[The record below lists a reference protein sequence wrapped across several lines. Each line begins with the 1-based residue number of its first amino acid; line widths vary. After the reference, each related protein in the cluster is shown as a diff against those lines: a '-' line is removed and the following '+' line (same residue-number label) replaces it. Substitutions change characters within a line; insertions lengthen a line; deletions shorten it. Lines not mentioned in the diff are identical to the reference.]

1 MRRLIRRISYAFRH
15 RQLDDELAEEMEFHR
30 ALTRQDLEARGV
42 DPTEAAVATQ
52 RVFGRAALAQDQ
64 ARDVWVPSWLQG
76 LGQDL
81 RLATRLLWSA
91 RLVSA
96 VAVLSLAL
104 GIGANTAIFSLINS
118 LLLRP
123 LPVRDPASLALLVVP
138 ARPGAADNF
147 SAVAIPVRYAVWD
160 EIRRRPE
167 LFDGAIAWSATSFN
181 LGAGGETQSIDG
193 LWASGA
199 FFDVLGVPAIAG
211 RTFSNADDES
221 LPDQARA
228 EPVAVISYSF
238 WQRIF
243 GGSADAIGR
252 TLRLDSVPFTIVGVM
267 PPEFFGPEVGR
278 RFDVVVPIGA
288 EPRVHGGESWL
299 AAGSLASPLRMMARL
314 KTGQT
319 AEAASDALRG
329 VQPQIRAATMP
340 ESWPAQFRNQYLR
353 DPFTM
358 VPVSAASTN
367 LRRRYGRPLLTI
379 MAVVA
384 LVLLIACGN
393 VANLLLARATARRHE
408 LGVRRAL
415 GASRWRL
422 VRQLLTE
429 SVLLAAIA
437 TTLGILFASWAG
449 RMLVFRLSTDANPAF
464 LDLSMN
470 TSVVAF
476 TIGVAV
482 MTVLLFG
489 VLPAVRA
496 SGIVPSDALRTRTAA
511 PSGVSR
517 WGVANGLVVA
527 QVALSLVL
535 VATSG
540 LLVRTFASLSTRQL
554 GFDPR
559 HVLVVT
565 INAGRAGISP
575 AQRTG
580 VYERALEAVRLTPGV
595 AAAGFAARTP
605 IVDGPLFGQPIKEVS
620 GGAPLPPRGDF
631 SALNLI
637 SRGWLGALGTPIA
650 AGRDFTEQD
659 RVGTPPV
666 AIVNQAFARKFLNA
680 ADPIGHT
687 VTLFLP
693 GPPPPPHEI
702 VGVAADA
709 V

>member
-52 RVFGRAALAQDQ
+52 RVFGRAARAQDQ
-64 ARDVWVPSWLQG
+64 ARDVWVPSWLQV

-81 RLATRLLWSA
+81 RLATRFLWSA

-278 RFDVVVPIGA
+278 
-288 EPRVHGGESWL
+288 
-299 AAGSLASPLRMMARL
+299 
-314 KTGQT
+314 
-319 AEAASDALRG
+319 
-329 VQPQIRAATMP
+329 
-340 ESWPAQFRNQYLR
+340 
-353 DPFTM
+353 
-358 VPVSAASTN
+358 
-367 LRRRYGRPLLTI
+367 
-379 MAVVA
+379 
-384 LVLLIACGN
+384 
-393 VANLLLARATARRHE
+393 
-408 LGVRRAL
+408 
-415 GASRWRL
+415 
-422 VRQLLTE
+422 
-429 SVLLAAIA
+429 
-437 TTLGILFASWAG
+437 
-449 RMLVFRLSTDANPAF
+449 
-464 LDLSMN
+464 
-470 TSVVAF
+470 
-476 TIGVAV
+476 
-482 MTVLLFG
+482 
-489 VLPAVRA
+489 
-496 SGIVPSDALRTRTAA
+496 
-511 PSGVSR
+511 
-517 WGVANGLVVA
+517 
-527 QVALSLVL
+527 
-535 VATSG
+535 
-540 LLVRTFASLSTRQL
+540 
-554 GFDPR
+554 
-559 HVLVVT
+559 
-565 INAGRAGISP
+565 
-575 AQRTG
+575 
-580 VYERALEAVRLTPGV
+580 
-595 AAAGFAARTP
+595 
-605 IVDGPLFGQPIKEVS
+605 
-620 GGAPLPPRGDF
+620 
-631 SALNLI
+631 
-637 SRGWLGALGTPIA
+637 
-650 AGRDFTEQD
+650 
-659 RVGTPPV
+659 
-666 AIVNQAFARKFLNA
+666 
-680 ADPIGHT
+680 
-687 VTLFLP
+687 
-693 GPPPPPHEI
+693 
-702 VGVAADA
+702 
-709 V
+709 